1 MKFLYFIDC
10 SFKDYTVYLPIQP
23 VHLLI
28 CPLPDS
34 LVSLLIFS
42 CNCFIHPILS
52 LSSFLRLSRFPMRSS
67 QPWGTFTL
75 TIGDFR
81 LVEPMPTNLN
91 SLNTFSYPTRGL
103 CNRIKIHVE

>member
-10 SFKDYTVYLPIQP
+10 SFKDYTVYFPIQP

-42 CNCFIHPILS
+42 RNSFIHAILP

-67 QPWGTFTL
+67 QPWGTLTL
-75 TIGDFR
+75 TISDFR
-81 LVEPMPTNLN
+81 LVEPMPMNLN
-91 SLNTFSYPTRGL
+91 SLNTFSYPARCLG
-103 CNRIKIHVE
+103 NRIKIHIE